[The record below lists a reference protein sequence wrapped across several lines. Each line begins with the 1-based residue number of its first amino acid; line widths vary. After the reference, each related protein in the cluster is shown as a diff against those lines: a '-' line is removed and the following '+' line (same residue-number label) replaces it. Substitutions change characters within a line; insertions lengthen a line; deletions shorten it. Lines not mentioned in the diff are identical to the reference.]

1 MIGDRVIYVSN
12 TYGASDSNPLYK
24 KYKVV
29 GTVVGTVVEMYEYI
43 ALRRL
48 YVKWDNGFENRY
60 YPDDIEL
67 FNPNSLL
74 NKIREHY
81 V

>member
-12 TYGASDSNPLYK
+12 THGVSDSNPLYK

-29 GTVVGTVVEMYEYI
+29 GTVVEIYEYI
-43 ALRRL
+43 GLRRL
-48 YVKWDNGFENRY
+48 YVKWDNGFVNSY
-60 YPDDIEL
+60 YPDDVEL

>member
-12 TYGASDSNPLYK
+12 TYGVSDSNPLYK

-29 GTVVGTVVEMYEYI
+29 GTVVEIYEHI
-43 ALRRL
+43 GLRL
-48 YVKWDNGFENRY
+48 YVKWDNGFVNSY
-60 YPDDIEL
+60 YPDDVEL

>member
-12 TYGASDSNPLYK
+12 THGVSDSNPLYK

-29 GTVVGTVVEMYEYI
+29 GTVVEMYEYI
-43 ALRRL
+43 DPCL

-60 YPDDIEL
+60 YPDDVEL

>member
-12 TYGASDSNPLYK
+12 RHGASDSNPLYK

-29 GTVVGTVVEMYEYI
+29 GTVVEMYEYI
-43 ALRRL
+43 GPRL
-48 YVKWDNGFENRY
+48 YVKWDNGFVNSC
-60 YPDDIEL
+60 YPDDVEL

>member
-1 MIGDRVIYVSN
+1 MIGDRVILSN
-12 TYGASDSNPLYK
+12 TYRVSDLNPLYK

-29 GTVVGTVVEMYEYI
+29 GTVVEIYEYVG
-43 ALRRL
+43 LRL
-48 YVKWDNGFENRY
+48 YVKWDNGFENSY
-60 YPDDIEL
+60 YPDDVEL